1 MSVKIKLTRNAGGN
15 QAGDTITATP
25 KAAEHLIDTGYAEEV
40 KGRTASKKADD
51 TAGEGAKE

>member
-1 MSVKIKLTRNAGGN
+1 MSVKIKLTRNAGGH

-40 KGRTASKKADD
+40 KGRAKKAED

>member
-15 QAGDTITATP
+15 KAGDAITVTP
-25 KAAEHLIDTGYAEEV
+25 KAAENLINSGYAEEV
-40 KGRTASKKADD
+40 KGRASTKKAED